1 MNYVVK
7 MLLAGTLA
15 ITSATFFQACS
26 ESEPSGSESVGLSEE
41 QNTSSA
47 LMSADELASF
57 NAQWKDYLIKVD
69 SPCEIDGSCEEEQIC
84 EDDTCEEEIVYP
96 RMAISANRIKLS
108 GDADRYE
115 ICYSKEESPESEPV
129 NVCPAKLDGSDL
141 PVKFYMIEGST
152 FANSGYVLEYGKVCF
167 GGIDLTGNV
176 VVVDKSKMKLPA
188 VGRYTLMIQVDDH
201 LKKLAS
207 FRQSVEEDSE
217 L

>member
-69 SPCEIDGSCEEEQIC
+69 SPCEIDGSCEEEQTYAKQK
-84 EDDTCEEEIVYP
+84 ERVD
-96 RMAISANRIKLS
+96 
-108 GDADRYE
+108 
-115 ICYSKEESPESEPV
+115 YS
-129 NVCPAKLDGSDL
+129 L
-141 PVKFYMIEGST
+141 
-152 FANSGYVLEYGKVCF
+152 
-167 GGIDLTGNV
+167 
-176 VVVDKSKMKLPA
+176 
-188 VGRYTLMIQVDDH
+188 
-201 LKKLAS
+201 
-207 FRQSVEEDSE
+207 
-217 L
+217 